1 MDGED
6 LAALDR
12 LAVQGGGA
20 EPPAAERVPLR
31 DAVEGLARRP
41 HLLGRLHPTV
51 GADQEADGDRAFPI
65 HAPFRRG
72 IRRLQ
77 RYPSAHLGFD
87 SHRWSRRVRHV
98 DRSEEHTSELQ
109 SLMRIS
115 YAVLCLQKKK

>member
-1 MDGED
+1 MRRRPPRSTRTATRLPYTTLFRSSAVEPEMYGED

-12 LAVQGGGA
+12 RAVQGGGA

-65 HAPFRRG
+65 HADRKST
-72 IRRLQ
+72 RLN
-77 RYPSAHLGFD
+77 S
-87 SHRWSRRVRHV
+87 SH
-98 DRSEEHTSELQ
+98 
-109 SLMRIS
+109 
-115 YAVLCLQKKK
+115 